1 MKENKTEETDENKES
16 IVALNDS
23 LDLQV
28 YSNELKEQSEDETGE
43 QISKWDELR
52 LPKSTIKRLRNKFYI
67 RNLYNWRSKT
77 ELDLNEDIKFK
88 QVLDEA
94 FNDDGVVRKKM
105 ENVRVFPPPFQG
117 YLYDAAPWW
126 QNTLR
131 AVLVTCSIV

>member
-1 MKENKTEETDENKES
+1 M
-16 IVALNDS
+16 
-23 LDLQV
+23 

-43 QISKWDELR
+43 QMSKWDELR

-67 RNLYNWRSKT
+67 RNLYNLRSKT

-117 YLYDAAPWW
+117 YLYDAAPWRQTPYEQSW
-126 QNTLR
+126 
-131 AVLVTCSIV
+131 

>member
-43 QISKWDELR
+43 QMSKWDELR
-52 LPKSTIKRLRNKFYI
+52 LPKSTIK
-67 RNLYNWRSKT
+67 
-77 ELDLNEDIKFK
+77 FK
-88 QVLDEA
+88 QILDEA

-126 QNTLR
+126 QNTLK